1 LEQERTRDLQEV
13 SSVSINKSDLSI
25 EQVLA
30 VSRYFARVERFTGD
44 KRKQMES
51 VRRYV
56 EENWLSDEAA
66 PQYGFNTGI
75 GALKSIKISE
85 KKIKDFQRFYVR
97 SHCVGVGDPLPIEVV
112 RGAMLLQANALSKG
126 YSGIRPLII
135 DKLIEMLN
143 KRIHPV
149 VPEQG
154 SLGAS
159 GDLAPLAHIASVLV
173 GEPEAEI
180 WVDGQR
186 QPLLKLQTNFR
197 TFSFELDGEKV
208 SFDPVELHGKEAI
221 SLTNSTAVMLS
232 IGMHLIRDVELLLKN
247 ADIAAALSLEAMMC
261 EQKAFDED
269 LHRIRNQ
276 DGQIRTAANIREL
289 VRDTERMTPKAQLR
303 FFESLTKSQIENKRG
318 EKVDPEG
325 VQAIKNFKLDAEFQ
339 RNRVQDAYSL
349 RCIPQVHGA
358 CKDTFHYVRSI
369 FDRELHAVTDNPVI
383 FPEGDR
389 YKVRSGGNF
398 HGEPL
403 ALALDFLAIAVSEIG
418 SICERR
424 MFRLLSPRMS
434 FGLPANLTGGEV
446 GLNSGFMVVQ
456 YTGAQLVSENKS
468 LAHPASVDSVPTSDN
483 QEDHVS
489 MGMIAARKAYKILQN
504 VQQLL
509 AMEYLCAVQAIHL
522 SSQLVDLQ
530 NYPLGIGTRL
540 AFEFLTRNEEYPL
553 RMMANDEYMHTKLIT
568 LERMSSHAQVIQAVE
583 RQIKLL
589 T

>member
-1 LEQERTRDLQEV
+1 MEQEKTRDLKEV
-13 SSVSINKSDLSI
+13 GTISINKPDLSI
-25 EQVLA
+25 EEVLA
-30 VSRYFARVERFTGD
+30 VSRHFARVERFGGE
-44 KRKQMES
+44 KRTKMDS

-56 EENWLSDEAA
+56 EENWLSDEAD

-85 KKIKDFQRFYVR
+85 KKIKDFQRYYVR
-97 SHCVGVGDPLPIEVV
+97 SHCVGVGEPLPVEIV
-112 RGAMLLQANALSKG
+112 RGAMLLQANALSQG

-186 QPLLKLQTNFR
+186 HPLRKLR
-197 TFSFELDGEKV
+197 TDSKAFSFMRHGEKV
-208 SFDPVELHGKEAI
+208 SFEPIELHGKEAI

-232 IGMHLIRDVELLLKN
+232 IGVHLIRDVELLLKN

-261 EQKAFDED
+261 EQNAFDED

-276 DGQIRTAANIREL
+276 DGQIRTAANIRAL
-289 VRDTERMTPKAQLR
+289 VRNTERMTARAQLR
-303 FFESLTKSQIENKRG
+303 FFETLTKSQIENKRG
-318 EKVDPEG
+318 KKVDPDSM
-325 VQAIKNFKLDAEFQ
+325 QAIKNYKLEAEFH
-339 RNRVQDAYSL
+339 RNRIQDAYSL

-358 CKDTFHYVRSI
+358 CKDTFHYVRSVI
-369 FDRELHAVTDNPVI
+369 DRELHAVTDNPVI
-383 FPEGDR
+383 FPDGER

-403 ALALDFLAIAVSEIG
+403 ALALDFLAIAMSEIG

-489 MGMIAARKAYKILQN
+489 MGMIAARKARQILRN
-504 VQQLL
+504 VQQLI
-509 AMEYLCAVQAIHL
+509 AMEYLCAVQALHL
-522 SSQLVDLQ
+522 SSRLVDLQ
-530 NYPLGIGTRL
+530 HYPLGTGTNL

-553 RMMANDEYMHTKLIT
+553 QLIRNDEYMHSKLIA
-568 LERMSSHAQVIQAVE
+568 LEKISSQAQIIQAVE
-583 RQIKLL
+583 HKIELL

>member
-1 LEQERTRDLQEV
+1 MQQEKTRDLKAV
-13 SSVSINKSDLSI
+13 GSVSINKADLSV
-25 EQVLA
+25 EEVLA
-30 VSRYFARVERFTGD
+30 VSRHLARVERFSGE
-44 KRKQMES
+44 KRTQMDS

-56 EENWLSDEAA
+56 EENWLSDEAE

-85 KKIKDFQRFYVR
+85 KKIKDFQRYYVR
-97 SHCVGVGDPLPIEVV
+97 SHCVGLGDPLPIEIV

-135 DKLIEMLN
+135 DKLIELLN

-186 QPLLKLQTNFR
+186 HPLRKLR
-197 TFSFELDGEKV
+197 TDSKAFSFMRHGEKV
-208 SFDPVELHGKEAI
+208 SFEPVELHGKEAI

-232 IGMHLIRDVELLLKN
+232 IGVHLIRDVELLLKN

-261 EQKAFDED
+261 EQNAFDED

-276 DGQIRTAANIREL
+276 DGQIRTAANIRAL
-289 VRDTERMTPKAQLR
+289 VRNTERMTAKAQLI
-303 FFESLTKSQIENKRG
+303 FFETLTKSQIENKRG
-318 EKVDPEG
+318 EKVDPDI
-325 VQAIKNFKLDAEFQ
+325 VQAVKNYKLDAEFQ

-358 CKDTFHYVRSI
+358 CKDTFHYIRSVI
-369 FDRELHAVTDNPVI
+369 DRELHAVTDNPVI
-383 FPEGDR
+383 FPDGDR

-403 ALALDFLAIAVSEIG
+403 ALALDFLAIAMSEIG

-489 MGMIAARKAYKILQN
+489 MGMIAGRQARQILKN
-504 VQQLL
+504 VQQLV
-509 AMEYLCAVQAIHL
+509 AMEYLCAVQALHL
-522 SSQLVDLQ
+522 SARLVDLQ
-530 NYPLGIGTRL
+530 HFPLGIGTSL

-553 RMMANDEYMHTKLIT
+553 PLIQNDEYMHSKLIT
-568 LERMSSHAQVIQAVE
+568 LEKISSQAQVIQAVE
-583 RQIKLL
+583 RKIELL